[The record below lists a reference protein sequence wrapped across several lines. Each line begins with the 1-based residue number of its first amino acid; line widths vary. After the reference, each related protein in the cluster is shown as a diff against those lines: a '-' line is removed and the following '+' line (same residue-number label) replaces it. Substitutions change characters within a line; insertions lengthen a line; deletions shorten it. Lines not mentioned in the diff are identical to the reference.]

1 MASVVYQR
9 QTMHI
14 GYNHYRVGTKTL
26 LLHPRGENKFSIQPQ
41 DLRDEVTLVWH
52 CGNDWFL
59 SYQRFFTIFGEFVKF
74 HET

>member
-1 MASVVYQR
+1 MMNP
-9 QTMHI
+9 MHI

-41 DLRDEVTLVWH
+41 DLRDEVTLQWH
-52 CGNDWFL
+52 CGNDRFL
-59 SYQRFFTIFGEFVKF
+59 RYQNFFTIFDEFVKF